1 MLVVGERKVSADKV
15 GNSPARLDV
24 AKRSNNIDK
33 QVHICICWEFNCS
46 SCRFVL

>member
-1 MLVVGERKVSADKV
+1 MLVMGERKVSADEV

-33 QVHICICWEFNCS
+33 PVHIYITYEFN
-46 SCRFVL
+46 